1 MAKVEGLKL
10 KLKGSDPMAKNAIGS
25 DPLFLQDEK
34 VPIY

>member
-1 MAKVEGLKL
+1 MAKVEGLE
-10 KLKGSDPMAKNAIGS
+10 LKGSDPMVKNDIGS